1 MVVQKYGLYSLS
13 CKRNRNTMTM
23 HTIYTFK
30 PTLMGNG
37 KDKVELKS
45 SGAGYLG
52 AAERSSQNAFLL
64 LPGLLI
70 HFNQPILH
78 IPPLMSSSS
87 SFNQPFLTLFTFSRS
102 LQDPD
107 HAILPLSPPVSFSIN
122 PPLLHISFLYTLH
135 ILLYCL
141 SLVYFA
147 PTLTFLLYHLPI
159 PTRLLLLEL

>member
-1 MVVQKYGLYSLS
+1 MQKYGLYSLS
-13 CKRNRNTMTM
+13 CKRNRKMMTM

-37 KDKVELKS
+37 EDIVELKS

-102 LQDPD
+102 RQDPD
-107 HAILPLSPPVSFSIN
+107 HAILPLPPPVSFSIN
-122 PPLLHISFLYTLH
+122 PSLLHLFFLYTLH
-135 ILLYCL
+135 VLLYCL
-141 SLVYFA
+141 SLVFIA
-147 PTLTFLLYHLPI
+147 LTLTFHFI
-159 PTRLLLLEL
+159 NFTTPTRMLLLEL